1 MTSDELPTP
10 IRELI
15 AQHIRSMDHAEAAL
29 ILAGE
34 RDRAHSVADVA
45 EQQRWAK
52 GTALD
57 ILDALTSSGLAVRTD
72 DGYRLSGDVPGT
84 TMAALAALY
93 HTRPVTLVSAIY
105 ATPLPVAPLLR
116 TTRRDEQV

>member
-57 ILDALTSSGLAVRTD
+57 ILDTPTSSAGSTD
-72 DGYRLSGDVPGT
+72 LKTATDCRGMSPAPRWRRSLRCT
-84 TMAALAALY
+84 TLG
-93 HTRPVTLVSAIY
+93 R
-105 ATPLPVAPLLR
+105 
-116 TTRRDEQV
+116 